1 MRVPRV
7 RFMVGGMMIA
17 VVFLGFTLGLSC
29 GPGPAGPV
37 PRPAAPL
44 KLTLIPA
51 GAQRPDHVVVELT
64 VTNAGD
70 IPLVWDS
77 AFSTFVRWSVE
88 TFDGTALRAES
99 VSDLQQPSPDD
110 LGSRF
115 VTIQPG
121 CSLSKQVELTNA
133 VQSFGS
139 GHSYP
144 AHQPTGFEG
153 IDRFPVPRTAQGLR
167 IQARYDLHPDDRDGF
182 HVWFQRP
189 LDEIG
194 LWQGESEPAQLSVSF

>member
-1 MRVPRV
+1 MRLPRV
-7 RFMVGGMMIA
+7 RFTVRRMMVA
-17 VVFLGFTLGLSC
+17 VAYLGFTLGLSC
-29 GPGPAGPV
+29 VPGPAGPV

-44 KLTLIPA
+44 KLTLTPA
-51 GAQRPDHVVVELT
+51 GTQRPDHVAVKLT

-70 IPLVWDS
+70 VPLVWDS

-88 TFDGTALRAES
+88 TLDGTALRAES
-99 VSDLQQPSPDD
+99 VSDLQQPGPDD

-121 CSLSKQVELTNA
+121 RSLSKEVELTNA
-133 VQSFGS
+133 VQYFGS

-153 IDRFPVPRTAQGLR
+153 IIRFPVPRTAQGLR
-167 IQARYDLHPDDRDGF
+167 IQARYGLHPDDRGGF
-182 HVWFQRP
+182 HVLFRRP